1 MDTTTN
7 TEGST
12 LYELFYSDKYFKH
25 IKLYKKNKQN
35 DILKK
40 IASLLDEIAKD
51 PTSGTGNPEPLKH
64 YGEADVWS
72 RRITPKHRLV
82 YQILEEIKQVYIL
95 AAYGHYKDKS

>member
-1 MDTTTN
+1 MDTATN

-40 IASLLDEIAKD
+40 IASLLAKE